1 AELVGELGPIDGAW
15 AGEIL
20 GVTTGGNFEQGTS
33 VPTRYTD
40 PDDPQRF
47 ERIRDVLSAARQ
59 RRPQPARDDKVVTAW
74 NGMAITALAEGGA
87 ALGEPGWIDAA
98 ITCAR
103 FLLAEHVHEGRL
115 RRASLGGKAG
125 ASPGVLE
132 DYAWL
137 ATALLALYQ
146 VTARAEWL
154 DQAQRI
160 LDSAL
165 RHFAD
170 PESPGNWYDTAD
182 DAETLVARPR
192 DPIDGATPAGAS
204 SLAEALLTASALAE
218 PARATVYREA
228 VEQTLRRGALVLARA
243 PRSAGQW
250 LAVAEAALRGPIQVA
265 VATPADR
272 PEDGQPLLAA
282 ARSAAPG
289 GAVIIA
295 GPADSAP
302 LLADRGPVGS
312 AAAAYVCRGSVCDL
326 PVTGAAELHKSL
338 AG

>member
-1 AELVGELGPIDGAW
+1 DAAWVVPHFEKMLYDNAQLLRAYAHLARRADAASADLPGRVARETARFILDDLGTEHGGFASALDADTHLEPNGPGVEGATYVWSPAELVGELGPIDGAW

-33 VPTRYTD
+33 VPTRYTE

-47 ERIRDVLSAARQ
+47 ARIRDALRAARQ

-74 NGMAITALAEGGA
+74 NGLAITALAEGGA
-87 ALGEPGWIDAA
+87 ALGEPEWIDAA

-103 FLLAEHVHEGRL
+103 FLLAEHVRDGRL
-115 RRASLGGKAG
+115 RRASLGGKVG

-146 VTARAEWL
+146 VTAEADWL
-154 DQAQRI
+154 EQAQRI

-165 RHFAD
+165 GHFAD
-170 PESPGNWYDTAD
+170 PESPGSWYDTAD

-204 SLAEALLTASALAE
+204 SLAEALLTASVLAD
-218 PARATVYREA
+218 PGRATGYREA
-228 VEQTLRRGALVLARA
+228 AEQTLLRGALVLARA

-250 LAVAEAALRGPIQVA
+250 LA
-265 VATPADR
+265 
-272 PEDGQPLLAA
+272 
-282 ARSAAPG
+282 
-289 GAVIIA
+289 
-295 GPADSAP
+295 
-302 LLADRGPVGS
+302 
-312 AAAAYVCRGSVCDL
+312 
-326 PVTGAAELHKSL
+326 
-338 AG
+338 